1 MSGCTATA
9 LGIAMPMPPS
19 SFWQEA
25 PAPLASRDLVRGSGH
40 AQERADHLKA
50 HLRIDF
56 YHAGLCVIRVQQ
68 VEGRGGFERQRL
80 GNPACKSYSCAGWKT
95 ALRFKLIGPSSKRS
109 EWLFHKGVAS
119 HC

>member
-1 MSGCTATA
+1 
-9 LGIAMPMPPS
+9 
-19 SFWQEA
+19 
-25 PAPLASRDLVRGSGH
+25 
-40 AQERADHLKA
+40 RADHLKA

-56 YHAGLCVIRVQQ
+56 YHAGLSVIRVQQ

-119 HC
+119 HCDARMFAAHFEVDQSCCGRADGMAAGDVYCKRSLREVWTN